1 MDQKHILI
9 GISSAGN
16 KNESNQRKKKM
27 EKQIKCV
34 MAARQKDEKPT
45 NKQTFGFCLA
55 QKKNNKDS
63 KQLKTVPP
71 CIKANNLHV
80 SL

>member
-9 GISSAGN
+9 GISSTGN
-16 KNESNQRKKKM
+16 KNESNRREKKM

-45 NKQTFGFCLA
+45 NKQTFGLCLV
-55 QKKNNKDS
+55 QKK
-63 KQLKTVPP
+63 QQRFEV
-71 CIKANNLHV
+71 A
-80 SL
+80 